1 MVEMGGGRER
11 LIWIL
16 CPVDP
21 APGPLNPQIRQ
32 RFWMSSLGASPP
44 VKFLARKKRRSSWA
58 LTRGPI
64 HRWQVPHPKTNASTL
79 ATPSPGTDAL
89 IDTGSDGDAP
99 TRVVLLF
106 PLRASLSL
114 LLLGQTDKKKSLQ
127 RKK

>member
-1 MVEMGGGRER
+1 
-11 LIWIL
+11 
-16 CPVDP
+16 
-21 APGPLNPQIRQ
+21 
-32 RFWMSSLGASPP
+32 MSSLGASPP

-114 LLLGQTDKKKSLQ
+114 LLLGQTDQKKSLQ